1 MPVVQWFPVHLE
13 AFPKHLSHGK
23 KSLLV
28 HQKCCN
34 VAASLQGITIHHALV
49 QHQLLPWLYVLC
61 RKHPSLLKPSPT
73 KHQFAM
79 VTQST
84 AAEETESTHKEQINQ
99 VIPLIKENHWDSTGQ
114 LEINIYLDVIFF
126 DWHSRVSTLSVQFP
140 HGQAELHAHNW
151 MLSTPSKSLILV
163 SVAS

>member
-1 MPVVQWFPVHLE
+1 MLFWKTQNTLESVVNSTATTKHYWNKSCGKISVLPQVWDFCSCCYKFSLFLTHIPLVCSMPVVQWFPVHLE

-84 AAEETESTHKEQINQ
+84 AAEETESTH
-99 VIPLIKENHWDSTGQ
+99 
-114 LEINIYLDVIFF
+114 
-126 DWHSRVSTLSVQFP
+126 
-140 HGQAELHAHNW
+140 
-151 MLSTPSKSLILV
+151 
-163 SVAS
+163 